1 MPGKGEKTTMN
12 KFLKSA
18 AALALAAGL
27 AACGSTS
34 STTNTKSTAAASS
47 AAATAEATEAP
58 ATSGTYTVTNKTG
71 EKVTELYFYLNGSD
85 DKGENYAQDGLDDG
99 AVLTVNKNVDESEA
113 AEYAEKGMTV
123 EYTTEGGTNA
133 VVFDNL
139 HLEEAPLILKPAADI
154 ESGATPFLETE
165 ATASAEAN

>member
-1 MPGKGEKTTMN
+1 MN
-12 KFLKSA
+12 KFLKAA
-18 AALALAAGL
+18 AALALACSL

-34 STTNTKSTAAASS
+34 DTEETTAASTAAAETT
-47 AAATAEATEAP
+47 AAATEAP

-71 EKVTELYFYLNGSD
+71 EKVTELYIYLNGSD
-85 DKGENYAQDGLDDG
+85 DKGENYAEDGLDDG
-99 AVLTVNKNVDESEA
+99 AVLTVNKNVDEDEA

-123 EYTTEGGTNA
+123 EYTTEGGTNE

-165 ATASAEAN
+165 ATASADAE